1 MKRHIY
7 GQKLQDNLNCLQLT
21 KIENS
26 FNSLTLKV
34 EKDIKNP
41 IPKATE
47 QELLIAKNY
56 SKLRTTE
63 AQPARLYGL
72 AKVHKNEIPLRPV
85 LLIPGSSY
93 HKLNKFLN
101 QFLKTVV
108 GANIETSTLDAREKF
123 EKLLLA
129 KIEKIVSLDVR
140 SLYTNFSVSKAIE
153 IAYRLL

>member
-41 IPKATE
+41 IPKAKE

-108 GANIETSTLDAREKF
+108 GANIETSTLDARKKF

-129 KIEKIVSLDVR
+129 KIEKIVSLYVR

>member
-7 GQKLQDNLNCLQLT
+7 GRKLQDNLNCLQLT
-21 KIENS
+21 KIENGS
-26 FNSLTLKV
+26 NSLTLKV
-34 EKDIKNP
+34 EKDINNTLL
-41 IPKATE
+41 KAKK

-63 AQPARLYGL
+63 AQLARLYGL

-101 QFLKTVV
+101 QF
-108 GANIETSTLDAREKF
+108 
-123 EKLLLA
+123 
-129 KIEKIVSLDVR
+129 
-140 SLYTNFSVSKAIE
+140 
-153 IAYRLL
+153 